1 MNAKNI
7 KHNGTVFVG
16 MSGGVDSS
24 VSALL
29 LKQQGYDVVGVFMKN
44 WTQSIDES
52 VWCTWE
58 EDQRFARQAA
68 EQIGIPLYTWDFEKE
83 YRTLVF
89 EYFVRE
95 YKNGNT
101 PNPDVMCN
109 KEIKFG
115 LFLKRALA
123 MGADYIAT
131 GHYVRIASDIP
142 KMTAGSSA
150 PAADDRL
157 SSPQRNSASGNQ
169 AFAES
174 ENSFSKHQAHS
185 YSAHMS
191 IVGREEEGSGDA
203 LMESFRNPGE
213 LGPRGGRQG
222 ENADNRKSQEFLNYR
237 LTEGYPRRLSVA
249 KDLNKDQSYFLWTL
263 TQEQLKYCLFPVGN
277 LEKPEVRTIA
287 AQYGLINAGRK
298 DSQGLCFV
306 GKVKFKNFLSH
317 YLPQHQGAIIEVLFD
332 AKGRR
337 VERAIGG
344 HQGMQFFTIGQ
355 RQGIGIGGGEPYMVI
370 AKDAKTNV
378 LYVSREKFAKK
389 FFSKDIDVFDAN
401 WIEPV
406 SFPISCRARFRYRQQ
421 TRPVVVECIGEKT
434 LRVHF
439 KTVPTG
445 IASGQSV
452 VFYKNKKM
460 LGGAVIN

>member
-1 MNAKNI
+1 M
-7 KHNGTVFVG
+7 KHKGTVFVG

-29 LKQQGYDVVGVFMKN
+29 LKQQGFDVVGVFMKN
-44 WTQSIDES
+44 WTQNIEES

-83 YRTLVF
+83 YRKLVF
-89 EYFVRE
+89 DYFLRE

-115 LFLKRALA
+115 LFLKKALS

-131 GHYVRIASDIP
+131 GHYVRIAADAAKRTDYSL
-142 KMTAGSSA
+142 A
-150 PAADDRL
+150 PAARDGL
-157 SSPQRNSASGNQ
+157 CSPGQNSADGGSR
-169 AFAES
+169 AFAQS
-174 ENSFSKHQAHS
+174 ENSFSQYQPLPHTKQSPFA
-185 YSAHMS
+185 
-191 IVGREEEGSGDA
+191 IDKKDEGDVF
-203 LMESFRNPGE
+203 MKSFRSPGE
-213 LGPRGGRQG
+213 LGPQGGRQG
-222 ENADNRKSQEFLNYR
+222 ENADNRESQEFPNYR
-237 LTEGYPRRLSVA
+237 FAEKYPHHLLIA

-277 LEKPEVRTIA
+277 LTKPEVRAIA
-287 AQYGLINAGRK
+287 AKYGLVNAGRK

-306 GKVKFKNFLSH
+306 GRVKFKNFLSH
-317 YLPQHQGAIIEVLFD
+317 YLPEHTGKIIEVSF
-332 AKGRR
+332 AKQGKRL
-337 VERAIGG
+337 EHEIGE

-355 RQGIGIGGGEPYMVI
+355 RQGIGIGGGEPFMVI
-370 AKDAKTNV
+370 AKDAKTNT
-378 LYVSREKFAKK
+378 LYVSREQLAKK
-389 FFSKDIDVFDAN
+389 FFSKDIDAFDAN
-401 WIEPV
+401 WIESV
-406 SFPISCRARFRYRQQ
+406 SFPLSCMARHRYRQAL
-421 TRPVVVECIGEKT
+421 RPVIVERTGEKT

-445 IASGQSV
+445 IASGQSIV
-452 VFYKNKKM
+452 LYKNKKM
-460 LGGAVIN
+460 LGGAVIA